1 MCHKKK
7 SQTIGERSMVISTI
21 VGDTDILEI
30 KNMTTFPT
38 YTNVFFGDD
47 T

>member
-21 VGDTDILEI
+21 VGDTNIMEI
-30 KNMTTFPT
+30 
-38 YTNVFFGDD
+38 
-47 T
+47 